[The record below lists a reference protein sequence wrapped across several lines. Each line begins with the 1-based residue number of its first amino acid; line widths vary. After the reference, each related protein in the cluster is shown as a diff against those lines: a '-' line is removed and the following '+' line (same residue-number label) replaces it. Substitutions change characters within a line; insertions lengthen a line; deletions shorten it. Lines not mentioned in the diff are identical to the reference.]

1 MKIAI
6 YAFSRQGCSVANTI
20 KEQYVSEVY
29 TVERLAG
36 EFSFLPIEKGI
47 MVSVGQ
53 CFRQADALIFIGA
66 CGIAV
71 RAIAPYVKSKA
82 ADPAV
87 IVIDDQ
93 AIHAISLLSGH
104 LGGAN
109 ELTIELAALL
119 GATPVITT
127 ATDVSGKFSV
137 DDFARKH
144 GCILDNLSLA
154 KEVSARILNE
164 EIPFLSDFSYPKEL
178 PVGLKVWTDR
188 LKVPAEELGI
198 YLTYQKRTPFDKT
211 LRIIY
216 PSLHLGIGCR
226 RGTSLEAIQELLNE
240 VFLNYELEQR
250 AIKSISSIDLKKE
263 EKGMIALANRCL
275 VPFVCYSSERLQEA
289 PGEFTASDFVES
301 VTGVDNICERAAV
314 LSSGSKELIVKK
326 TAKHGVTIAVSKE
339 EFRW

>member
-6 YAFSRQGCSVANTI
+6 YAFSRQGCSVAKTI

-29 TVERLAG
+29 TIERLA
-36 EFSFLPIEKGI
+36 EEYSFLTIEQGI
-47 MVSVGQ
+47 TESVGQ
-53 CFRQADALIFIGA
+53 CFTRVDALIFIGA

-71 RAIAPYVKSKA
+71 RAIAPYVKCKTT
-82 ADPAV
+82 DPAV

-93 AIHAISLLSGH
+93 AIHTISLLSGH

-109 ELTIELAALL
+109 ELTKELATLL
-119 GATPVITT
+119 GATPIITT

-154 KEVSARILNE
+154 KEVSARILIE
-164 EIPFLSDFSYPKEL
+164 DIPLLSDFFYPKEM
-178 PVGLKVWTDR
+178 PFGLKI
-188 LKVPAEELGI
+188 AEELKTLGI
-198 YLTYQKRTPFDKT
+198 YLTYHKRAPFDKT
-211 LRIIY
+211 LRLIY

-226 RGTSLEAIQELLNE
+226 RGASLETIQELINE
-240 VFLNYELEQR
+240 VFISYELEQK

-263 EKGMIALANRCL
+263 EEGMIALAKRYS
-275 VPFVCYSSERLQEA
+275 VPFVCYSSEHLKEVL
-289 PGEFTASDFVES
+289 GEFTASDFVAS
-301 VTGVDNICERAAV
+301 VTGVDNVCERAAV

-326 TAKHGVTIAVSKE
+326 KSKHGVTIAVAKE